1 MGLMSILTGGDLIKE
16 IGATVRQVI
25 PNPEAQREFDLKI
38 AELAD
43 KADERENEL
52 LQGQIETNKVEA
64 SSSNLFVAG
73 WRPAIGWIGAAA
85 LGWTWIVAPLVNWI
99 ASLAGAH
106 VQPPALPADA
116 IYPVILGMLGIS
128 ASRTIEKMRGVAT
141 SVNGTVPQPV
151 KPVDPNTVPLTV
163 VKQSEK
169 QQTTPSK
176 TSRWFK

>member
-1 MGLMSILTGGDLIKE
+1 MSILTGGDLIKE

-43 KADERENEL
+43 KADERDNQL

-64 SSSNLFVAG
+64 ASANLFVAG
-73 WRPAIGWIGAAA
+73 WRPAIGWVGATA
-85 LGWTWIVAPLVNWI
+85 LGWTWILAPLVNWI
-99 ASLAGAH
+99 ASLFGAH
-106 VQPPALPADA
+106 VEPPALPADA

-151 KPVDPNTVPLTV
+151 KPVDPNTGSLTTVPQVTQTQ
-163 VKQSEK
+163 VK
-169 QQTTPSK
+169 TSK

>member
-1 MGLMSILTGGDLIKE
+1 MGLLSVLTGGDLIKE

-43 KADERENEL
+43 KADERDNQL

-64 SSSNLFVAG
+64 ASANLFVAG

-99 ASLAGAH
+99 AALCGAH
-106 VQPPALPADA
+106 VTPPALPADA

-141 SVNGTVPQPV
+141 SVNGTIPQPV
-151 KPVDPNTVPLTV
+151 KPVDPNTAQPVL
-163 VKQSEK
+163 EK
-169 QQTTPSK
+169 QVERSQTVPSK